1 MIKDWFNLLFSPGKR
16 IARRRLLLSGKLDN
30 REIKPHWQ
38 EAFKE
43 SDGSLKV
50 EKCYNCGIEFSGKYC
65 PNCGQR
71 SGGRKLTMKLLF
83 ETILAVITN
92 LESGFWRVFIDIF
105 WRPGFLMRDFM
116 RGEHKRYGNP
126 FALLFIAI
134 TIFLLE
140 IYIFNPEVNSNS
152 ILNISNKETEN
163 VINPKALS
171 NDDEDMEKVFTRI
184 LNLKDAAKENR
195 HLSTLIEKVD
205 NNREFTIMITIPL
218 YGLALKWVM
227 SRGRIRA
234 IERRRR
240 KRLLRMVPT
249 EPQPDH
255 THQHFA
261 TNSATLDSVVRRRYC
276 NFTESCAVA
285 LFYALQLMT
294 ISILT
299 VPFLKKINLS
309 SFSDSGFL
317 ISLLLLALIIGQLY
331 HLKFWRSIWK
341 SFLLLIILSIIKFA
355 IYMLFFLISTFIILT
370 FI

>member
-38 EAFKE
+38 EAFRE

-71 SGGRKLTMKLLF
+71 SGGHRLTMKLLF

-116 RGEHKRYGNP
+116 RGQRKRYGNP

-140 IYIFNPEVNSNS
+140 IYIFNPEVNSKS
-152 ILNISNKETEN
+152 ILNLSNKETEN

-171 NDDEDMEKVFTRI
+171 NDDADMEKVFTRI
-184 LNLKDAAKENR
+184 LNLKDAAKDNR
-195 HLSTLIEKVD
+195 HLSTLIEKID
-205 NNREFTIMITIPL
+205 NNREFSILVTIPL

-240 KRLLRMVPT
+240 KKLLRNTNPAPEQNT
-249 EPQPDH
+249 PLQRSASL
-255 THQHFA
+255 A
-261 TNSATLDSVVRRRYC
+261 TVVSRRYC

-285 LFYALQLMT
+285 LFYALQLTT
-294 ISILT
+294 ISIITL
-299 VPFLKKINLS
+299 PFLEKINLS

-317 ISLLLLALIIGQLY
+317 ISLLVMALIIGQLY
-331 HLKFWRSIWK
+331 HLKFWKSIWK
-341 SFLLLIILSIIKFA
+341 SLLLLIVLSIIKFA
-355 IYMLFFLISTFIILT
+355 IFICFFFISAFIILT
-370 FI
+370 FF